1 MTKRPSH
8 VLNVK
13 RGEKYVARYSEK
25 LTSSAQRK
33 CTKPDWQRAEGVS
46 FLVTQYTRLDLMSAA
61 QVGFT
66 GIGVAPFTP
75 RTFQPGNGLLIMQ
88 TTLELSN

>member
-13 RGEKYVARYSEK
+13 PGEKYAARYSEK

-33 CTKPDWQRAEGVS
+33 CTKPDWQRADDLS
-46 FLVTQYTRLDLMSAA
+46 FLLTQCTRLDSMSAV
-61 QVGFT
+61 QVGFI
-66 GIGVAPFTP
+66 GIGAVPFTP
-75 RTFQPGNGLLIMQ
+75 RTFQQRRGSLIMR
-88 TTLELSN
+88 TILELSN